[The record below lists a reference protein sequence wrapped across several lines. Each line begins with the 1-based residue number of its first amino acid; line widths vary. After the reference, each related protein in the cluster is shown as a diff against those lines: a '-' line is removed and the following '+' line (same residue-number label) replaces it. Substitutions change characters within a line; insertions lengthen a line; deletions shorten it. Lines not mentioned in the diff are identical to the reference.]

1 MGMVGRRK
9 ASMIRFESGAG
20 FALCFPGEL
29 WKFSESTE
37 TFHRFVDGGTSGLP
51 LVFNRFFSRAE
62 SLPPY
67 LNSFSLALCGDSV
80 PHLQMQSDMT
90 TSDSNENQELL
101 NLIGDD
107 AFTRLCT
114 VFGGTRLYVS
124 NSDGSRKRL
133 TIIVG
138 EENAK
143 NMIFHFDGVKLTLPM
158 LSSLEIKKRHQAV
171 IEDAKKGMSQRD
183 IAMKYDLTERNVR
196 RIISDA

>member
-1 MGMVGRRK
+1 
-9 ASMIRFESGAG
+9 
-20 FALCFPGEL
+20 
-29 WKFSESTE
+29 
-37 TFHRFVDGGTSGLP
+37 
-51 LVFNRFFSRAE
+51 
-62 SLPPY
+62 
-67 LNSFSLALCGDSV
+67 
-80 PHLQMQSDMT
+80 MT

-196 RIISDA
+196 LIISDA